1 MSQKFGYTGKN
12 SECSFFHPTDGKKR
26 QFNHKRPWLVSSPRM
41 TVPFGR
47 WTSSPTL
54 A

>member
-1 MSQKFGYTGKN
+1 MSQKFGYIGKN
-12 SECSFFHPTDGKKR
+12 SECSFFHPTDGKKW

-47 WTSSPTL
+47 WTSSPTS